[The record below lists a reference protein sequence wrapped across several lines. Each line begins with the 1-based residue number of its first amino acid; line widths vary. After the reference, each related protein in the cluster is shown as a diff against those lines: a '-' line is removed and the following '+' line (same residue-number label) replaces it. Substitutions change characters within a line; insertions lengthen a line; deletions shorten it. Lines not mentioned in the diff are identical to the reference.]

1 MLLIIAIKKNSG
13 VLYTFVPNRSFG
25 QLYISPKNFIF
36 LERFNSEFLY
46 IEVWLTDLSHLRYK
60 IK

>member
-13 VLYTFVPNRSFG
+13 VLYTFVPNKSFG

-46 IEVWLTDLSHLRYK
+46 IEVRFTDLSH
-60 IK
+60 